1 VNSDLPRWLI
11 VAGGLFT
18 GLFGLWMVAS
28 VVMDYDEQPEHSGPL
43 GVLSASDSSPVL
55 EGK

>member
-1 VNSDLPRWLI
+1 M
-11 VAGGLFT
+11 VAGGCFA
-18 GLFGLWMVAS
+18 GLFALWMVAS

-43 GVLSASDSSPVL
+43 GVLSASDSTPVL

>member
-1 VNSDLPRWLI
+1 MI
-11 VAGGLFT
+11 VTGGLCA

-43 GVLSASDSSPVL
+43 GVLSASDSTPVL